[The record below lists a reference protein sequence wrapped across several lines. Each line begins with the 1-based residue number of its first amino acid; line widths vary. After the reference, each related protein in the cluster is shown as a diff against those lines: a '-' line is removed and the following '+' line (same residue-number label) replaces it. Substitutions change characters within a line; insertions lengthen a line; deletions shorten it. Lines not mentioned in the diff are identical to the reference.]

1 MRIGDETVSLRELD
15 QLVETGQVRALG
27 WLMRSAAMRMAVGKN
42 MAALID
48 EVEARL
54 DAEGLDSLD
63 PPVAYDLSRP
73 RRFELAAALNRW
85 RAMLVARPGTD
96 R

>member
-27 WLMRSAAMRMAVGKN
+27 WLMRSAAMRIAVGKK
-42 MAALID
+42 MAALVD

-85 RAMLVARPGTD
+85 RALLVARPGSD